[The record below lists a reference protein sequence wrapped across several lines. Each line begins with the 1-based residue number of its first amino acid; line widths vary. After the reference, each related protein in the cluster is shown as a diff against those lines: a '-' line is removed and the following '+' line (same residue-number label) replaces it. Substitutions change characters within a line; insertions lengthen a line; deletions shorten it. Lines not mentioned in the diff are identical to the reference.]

1 MTFEQH
7 AQSFGAAADAYERG
21 RPGYPDEVADW
32 LVPDGAG
39 ADGAGPVG
47 ARVVVDVG
55 AGTGKFTRTLLGRA
69 GRGVTGV
76 PFEVVAV
83 EPDAAMRARLTAA
96 LPGIRALDGTGESI
110 PLEDGSAD
118 AVTFAQAW
126 HWVDPARGAAEVA
139 RVLRPGGVLGLVWNV
154 RDETRPWSARLGAL
168 MKQPE
173 SRVMDYGAPVVG
185 APFDGGEYRRFPW
198 VHEQE
203 RSDFLDMVAS
213 RSYVIVRP
221 PEERAALL
229 DAVQRLL
236 DEDPDTAGRAT
247 VPVAYTTHVHRYVR
261 P

>member
-21 RPGYPDEVADW
+21 RPGYPRAAVEW
-32 LVPDGAG
+32 LLPD
-39 ADGAGPVG
+39 DTEL
-47 ARVVVDVG
+47 VVDVG
-55 AGTGKFTRTLLGRA
+55 AGTGKFTRSLVGHA
-69 GRGVTGV
+69 
-76 PFEVVAV
+76 PEVVAV
-83 EPDAAMRARLTAA
+83 EPDAAMRERFATA
-96 LPGIRALDGTGESI
+96 LPDVRVLDGTGEAI
-110 PLEDGSAD
+110 PLDDGSAD

-126 HWVDPARGAAEVA
+126 HWVDPERGAAEVA

-185 APFDGGEYRRFPW
+185 APFTDGGYERFRW

-203 RSDFLDMVAS
+203 RSAFLDMVAS

-221 PEERAALL
+221 DDERAALL
-229 DAVQRLL
+229 TAVQRLL
-236 DEDPDTAGRAT
+236 DQDPDTADRDT
-247 VPVAYTTHVHRYVR
+247 VPVEYTTHVHRYVR